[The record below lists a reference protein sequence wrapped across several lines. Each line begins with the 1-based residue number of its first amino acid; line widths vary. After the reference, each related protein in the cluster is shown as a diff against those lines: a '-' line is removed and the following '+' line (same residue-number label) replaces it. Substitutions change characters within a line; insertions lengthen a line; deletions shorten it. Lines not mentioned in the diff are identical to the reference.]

1 MWLQSKTY
9 LRGLGQVM
17 SHETAKNA
25 KKTEKNLQKYINPPK
40 LVSLSI
46 YKVNNTY

>member
-1 MWLQSKTY
+1 
-9 LRGLGQVM
+9 M

-25 KKTEKNLQKYINPPK
+25 KKTEKYINPQK
-40 LVSLSI
+40 LVSVSI

>member
-1 MWLQSKTY
+1 MWLQNKTY

-25 KKTEKNLQKYINPPK
+25 KKTEKNLQKYINPQK

>member
-1 MWLQSKTY
+1 MWLQHKTY

-25 KKTEKNLQKYINPPK
+25 RKHEKNLQKY
-40 LVSLSI
+40 L
-46 YKVNNTY
+46 YKPSKTGFTVYIQSK

>member
-1 MWLQSKTY
+1 
-9 LRGLGQVM
+9 M